1 MGLLDFTKKQF
12 IDVIEWTES
21 APGILSYRYPMQDME
36 IQNGAQLTVRESQIA
51 LFINEGQIADVFF
64 ASGRY
69 TLTTQTLP
77 LLTNLRNWDK
87 LFASPFKS
95 DVYFFSTREQLNQ
108 KWGTLNPLTIRDKE
122 FGPIRIRAFGTYSYK
137 IKDVSTFHQ
146 KVSGTTEV
154 YTVQELDGQLR
165 SALMTALP
173 GTLGQ
178 GTVSFVDMAASQAE
192 FSERIRQ
199 GLGKTFEN
207 YGLELTNLFVESISL
222 PEELQQRFDKASSMR
237 ILGDLPRYAQF
248 QTAEAIGTAAANEGG
263 IAAAGTGLGAGMA
276 MGQAMMGAMSGLNA
290 GTQPA
295 GGGDV
300 MATIEK
306 LHGLLKSGAITQA
319 EFDAKK
325 AELLARIK

>member
-1 MGLLDFTKKQF
+1 MGILDFTRKQF
-12 IDVIEWTES
+12 IDVIEWTEPAS
-21 APGILSYRYPMQDME
+21 GILAYRYPMQDME
-36 IQNGAQLTVRESQIA
+36 IQNGAQLTVRESQMA
-51 LFINEGQIADVFF
+51 LFVNEGRVADVFF
-64 ASGRY
+64 APGRY
-69 TLTTQTLP
+69 VLNTKTLP
-77 LLTNLRNWDK
+77 LLTNLMNWDK

-95 DVYFFSTREQLNQ
+95 DVYFFSSREQLNQ
-108 KWGTLNPLTIRDKE
+108 KWGTLNPITIRDKE
-122 FGPIRIRAFGTYSYK
+122 FGPIRIRAFGTYAYK
-137 IKDVSTFHQ
+137 IKDVVVFHQ
-146 KVSGTTEV
+146 KISGTREIYSV
-154 YTVQELDGQLR
+154 AELDGQLR

-237 ILGDLPRYAQF
+237 MLGDLPRYAQF

-263 IAAAGTGLGAGMA
+263 MAAAGAGLGAGMA
-276 MGQAMMGAMSGLNA
+276 IGQAMVGAMGGVGSGSAPLSADN
-290 GTQPA
+290 
-295 GGGDV
+295 V
-300 MATIEK
+300 MATIDK
-306 LHGLLKSGAITQA
+306 LHDLLKKGAITQA
-319 EFDAKK
+319 EFDTKK